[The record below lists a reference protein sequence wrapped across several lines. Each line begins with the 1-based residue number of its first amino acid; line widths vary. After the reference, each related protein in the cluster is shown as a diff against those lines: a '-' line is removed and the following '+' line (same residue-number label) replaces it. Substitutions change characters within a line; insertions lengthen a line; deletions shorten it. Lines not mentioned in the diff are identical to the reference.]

1 MTKKLPGSL
10 SILIQVMLRGVGGG
24 GVVHSCRPKKT
35 ATRGVVKVK
44 ARTRRDGN
52 QHVSAKAWRFQ
63 NNLFQSVHSCA
74 AWPQFSTAAGASSQL
89 GFDTRKRRRQALRP
103 ASPAGHAG
111 VGGVEKLLKYQT
123 MKMSWGC
130 GGERGWWLGEWWWG
144 AGWWGNIELTSAYPG
159 LREHLQLG
167 NSCEMTLSI
176 GVNWTPASRFQ
187 TASASGWSRAVHR
200 IRGAG
205 VHAAVQAAPP
215 SDTRGQWQAVQS
227 RAEETLRSLTIF
239 KSRDLAESD
248 CWRVF
253 FGSGWLTVRIFIC
266 LFIAVNDSLLDC
278 CWFRVWSPISTP
290 VFP

>member
-1 MTKKLPGSL
+1 MTKKLLGSL
-10 SILIQVMLRGVGGG
+10 SILIEVMLNGGG
-24 GVVHSCRPKKT
+24 CTFLPSKKT

-89 GFDTRKRRRQALRP
+89 GFDTRKRRRQALHP

-111 VGGVEKLLKYQT
+111 VGRVEKLLKYQT
-123 MKMSWGC
+123 MKMSRGC
-130 GGERGWWLGEWWWG
+130 GGERRWWLEGWWG

-187 TASASGWSRAVHR
+187 TASASGWSRAAHR

-205 VHAAVQAAPP
+205 VHAAVQAVPP
-215 SDTRGQWQAVQS
+215 SYWVTLGVSGRPCNHTLKRPSAAWQFSSRGTWPKVTVDVCFLEAV
-227 RAEETLRSLTIF
+227 
-239 KSRDLAESD
+239 D
-248 CWRVF
+248 W
-253 FGSGWLTVRIFIC
+253 
-266 LFIAVNDSLLDC
+266 
-278 CWFRVWSPISTP
+278 P
-290 VFP
+290 